1 MSQAYLALSAPTQ
14 DITVTLRERLSPFPA
29 RASIQLLTLETHVKR
44 RAAVLSA
51 FLGLL
56 AGSAP
61 AQTVKDVR
69 SVLEASLKAMGGV
82 NLKTIRYSASGWS
95 SRIGQTYGLAEDWP
109 HYEVTGYARAIDYD
123 AKWSREDYTRR
134 QGSYPLLGRPPMLEE
149 RVTSILSGNYAWD
162 MRGDVPVPLT
172 SLYLDGVSYSDLRQL
187 ELAITPH
194 GFLKAALAAKD
205 ATAITLPI
213 VGSSDAGLS
222 QNGRRVTI
230 VSFTMSTGTTGK
242 YRVNGTINDKNLVEL
257 TDTWFPNPV
266 YGDMDY
272 EMRFTKYKNF
282 DGVQFPTLVHVHQGD
297 PRLNPAH
304 NYYEYNVTDV
314 KANVPVSA
322 IPVPEAVR
330 TAAVP
335 PVKVESQKLADGVWL
350 LGGGT
355 HNSVLVEFKDFVAVV
370 EAPQNEARSLAVIEE
385 AGRLA
390 PGKLLKYVVNTH
402 HHFDHAGGLR
412 TYLSQGTT
420 VITHESNKEYYLSIM
435 FYPAAR
441 ELQPDRMSLYSPMY
455 MISRRPAP
463 IETVASFAGGPG
475 GGAAKYVITDG
486 ERLLEVIHVQ
496 DMAYELS
503 DPSYAQGNHSAD
515 MLMAYLPKEKI
526 LINADLYSP
535 PAQGSPTPTPTAG
548 MRTLYQNML
557 KQKLDVDRHVPIHG
571 GVGTN
576 DEFLKIV
583 GQTGTQ
589 NR

>member
-1 MSQAYLALSAPTQ
+1 MTRW
-14 DITVTLRERLSPFPA
+14 ITIFATL
-29 RASIQLLTLETHVKR
+29 V
-44 RAAVLSA
+44 
-51 FLGLL
+51 GL
-56 AGSAP
+56 AGSAG
-61 AQTVKDVR
+61 AQNVSDVR

-82 NLKTIRYSASGWS
+82 GLKTLQYSANGWS

-109 HYEVTGYARAIDYD
+109 HYEVADYTRAIDFD

-134 QGSYPLLGRPPMLEE
+134 QGKYPVLGRPPMAAEH
-149 RVTSILSGNYAWD
+149 VTSILSGNYAWD
-162 MRGDVPVPLT
+162 MEGGKAVPLT
-172 SLYLDGVSYSDLRQL
+172 RLYLDGVSYADLRQL

-213 VGSSDAGLS
+213 VGASDAGLS
-222 QNGRRVTI
+222 QYGRKVTV
-230 VSFTMSTGTTGK
+230 VSFTIGK
-242 YRVNGTINDKNLVEL
+242 YRVNGTINDQNLVEL

-282 DGVQFPTLVHVHQGD
+282 GGVQFPTLLHVHQGD

-314 KANVPVSA
+314 KANLPVTTMAVPD
-322 IPVPEAVR
+322 AVR
-330 TAAVP
+330 AAVVP

-355 HNSVLVEFKDFVAVV
+355 HNSVLVEFKDFVTVV

-385 AGRLA
+385 VSRLA
-390 PGKLLKYVVNTH
+390 PNKPIKYVVNTH

-420 VITHESNKEYYLSIM
+420 VITHESNKQYYMDIM
-435 FYPAAR
+435 FYPAPR
-441 ELQPDRMSLYSPMY
+441 ELQPDRMALYNPMY

-475 GGAAKYVITDG
+475 GGAAKYVIADG
-486 ERLLEVIHVQ
+486 ERMLEIFHVQ
-496 DMAYELS
+496 DMAYELE
-503 DPSYAQGNHSAD
+503 DPSYAQGNTSAD
-515 MLMAYLPKEKI
+515 MLMVYLPKEKI

-535 PAQGSPTPTPTAG
+535 PAQGAPMPTPTAA

-557 KQKLDVDRHVPIHG
+557 KQKLDVARHVPLHG
-571 GVGTN
+571 RVGTN
-576 DEFLKIV
+576 EEFLKIV
-583 GQTGTQ
+583 G
-589 NR
+589 N

>member
-1 MSQAYLALSAPTQ
+1 
-14 DITVTLRERLSPFPA
+14 
-29 RASIQLLTLETHVKR
+29 
-44 RAAVLSA
+44 
-51 FLGLL
+51 
-56 AGSAP
+56 
-61 AQTVKDVR
+61 
-69 SVLEASLKAMGGV
+69 MGGA
-82 NLKTIRYSASGWS
+82 NLKTIRYTANGWS

-109 HYEVTGYARAIDYD
+109 HYEVADYSRAIDYD
-123 AKWSREDYTRR
+123 AQWSREDYTRR
-134 QGSYPLLGRPPMLEE
+134 QGKYPLLGRPPMLDE

-162 MRGDVPVPLT
+162 MQGEKPVPLT
-172 SLYLDGVSYSDLRQL
+172 SLYLDGVPYAELRQL

-213 VGSSDAGLS
+213 VGASDAGLS
-222 QNGRRVTI
+222 AFGRKVTI
-230 VSFTMSTGTTGK
+230 VSFTMQTSIGK
-242 YRVNGTINDKNLVEL
+242 HRINGTINDQNLVEL

-272 EMRFTKYKNF
+272 EMRFTKYKSF
-282 DGVQFPTLVHVHQGD
+282 DGVQFPTLLHVHQGD

-314 KANVPVSA
+314 KTNVAVA
-322 IPVPEAVR
+322 TMPVPDAVR
-330 TAAVP
+330 TATLA

-355 HNSVLVEFKDFVAVV
+355 HNSMLVEFKDFATVV

-385 AGRLA
+385 AGRLV
-390 PGKLLKYVVNTH
+390 PNKLIRYVVNTH

-420 VITHESNKEYYLSIM
+420 VITHESNKQYYMDIM
-435 FYPAAR
+435 FYPAGR
-441 ELQPDRMSLYSPMY
+441 ELQPDRMSFYSPMY

-486 ERLLEVIHVQ
+486 ERILEVIHVQ
-496 DMAYELS
+496 DMAYELET
-503 DPSYAQGNHSAD
+503 PSIAQGNHAAD
-515 MLMAYLPKEKI
+515 MLMVYLPKEKI
-526 LINADLYSP
+526 LVNADLYTP
-535 PAQGSPTPTPTAG
+535 PAPGATRPMPNAA
-548 MRTLYQNML
+548 MKTLYQNMK
-557 KQKLDVDRHVPIHG
+557 KQKLDVAQHVPIHG
-571 GVGTN
+571 RPGSN

-583 GQTGTQ
+583 G
-589 NR
+589 R